1 MPEDSPNDPKE
12 QQTPLTEQEYE
23 SRLAKVRED
32 LREIMYETHRE
43 TVKEILEINQ
53 EISKN
58 LKKMGEDL
66 TDYHRAF
73 NKKLEEIEQRLT
85 MLEQKVFGRLN

>member
-1 MPEDSPNDPKE
+1 MPEEPKE
-12 QQTPLTEQEYE
+12 QTPLTEQEYE
-23 SRLAKVRED
+23 SRLTKVRED

-53 EISKN
+53 EISRN

-73 NKKLEEIEQRLT
+73 NKKLQEIEERLT
-85 MLEQKVFGRLN
+85 LLEQKVFGRLN